1 MQRKEKQVKGKALH
15 ILNMNTGANKLS
27 YLCSSQFTPEE
38 ILPATNWLTGWT
50 SYSSNADA
58 VAQ

>member
-1 MQRKEKQVKGKALH
+1 MEWKEKQVKGKALC
-15 ILNMNTGANKLS
+15 ILNMNTGASKLS
-27 YLCSSQFTPEE
+27 YLCSGQFTPEK
-38 ILPATNWLTGWT
+38 IFPATHWLTGWM